1 MTAKRSSSLSASS
14 FGSAAAYVPPA
25 SEFKEFMR
33 LFPPD
38 SACCARI
45 SVGGLSAT
53 ARGPGLN
60 VSPWNNENDDT
71 ATSPV
76 SGDRGCAAS
85 LAICETDAH

>member
-1 MTAKRSSSLSASS
+1 
-14 FGSAAAYVPPA
+14 
-25 SEFKEFMR
+25 
-33 LFPPD
+33 
-38 SACCARI
+38 
-45 SVGGLSAT
+45 VGGLSAT